1 MGRFT
6 GLLGLIVILAVAW
19 LFSTHKR
26 EIKLRL
32 LAWGMGLQF
41 FFALLV
47 LKTDFGIIFQRI
59 GDGVNAMLSYA
70 EVGSQFLFGPL
81 GTKAGPYGVLF
92 AFQVLPIVIFI
103 ASFFSIL
110 YYLGVM
116 QVIVKAMAVG
126 MQKVMGVS
134 GAESLNV
141 AASIFMGQTEAPL
154 TIKPFLAGL
163 TESELFTIMTAG
175 MAHVS
180 GAVMAAY
187 VKIAGVSIT
196 HLLTAVIMTAPATIM
211 LAKIFIPETEKPA
224 TAGRVDVK
232 IEKTAVNVIDAAAQ
246 GAGDGL
252 HLALNIGGMLIAFL
266 AGLTESELFT
276 IMTAGMAHV
285 SGAVMAAYVKIAG
298 VSITH
303 LLTAVI
309 MTAPATIML
318 AKIFIPETEKPAT
331 AGRVDVKIEK
341 TAVNVIDAA
350 AQGAGDGL
358 HLALNIGGMLIAFLA
373 LIAMVNGIL
382 GWVHTLPGMGWMP
395 ASLERIFGLL
405 FAPVAWLLGVPWKDC
420 SVIGDLLGTRLVLN
434 EFVSFL
440 KLGPL
445 KASLDPKS
453 FTIAT
458 YALCGFANFSS
469 IAIQIGGIGALAPTR
484 KSDLA
489 RLGLRAVAA
498 GTMANFM
505 SACIAGMLL

>member
-1 MGRFT
+1 MQRFT
-6 GLLGLIVILAVAW
+6 GVLGLVVILAVAW

-26 EIKLRL
+26 QIKLRL
-32 LAWGMGLQF
+32 IVWGMGLQIL
-41 FFALLV
+41 FAVLV
-47 LKTDFGIIFQRI
+47 LKTDFGIVFKSI
-59 GDGVNAMLSYA
+59 GDGVNAMLDFA

-81 GTKAGPYGVLF
+81 GTKGGPFGVVF

-116 QVIVKAMAVG
+116 QFVVKAMAIG

-154 TIKPFLAGL
+154 TINPFLAGL

-180 GAVMAAY
+180 GAVMAA
-187 VKIAGVSIT
+187 
-196 HLLTAVIMTAPATIM
+196 PATIM
-211 LAKIFIPETEKPA
+211 LAKIFIPETGKPA
-224 TAGRVDVK
+224 TAGRVDIQV
-232 IEKTAVNVIDAAAQ
+232 
-246 GAGDGL
+246 
-252 HLALNIGGMLIAFL
+252 
-266 AGLTESELFT
+266 
-276 IMTAGMAHV
+276 
-285 SGAVMAAYVKIAG
+285 
-298 VSITH
+298 
-303 LLTAVI
+303 
-309 MTAPATIML
+309 
-318 AKIFIPETEKPAT
+318 
-331 AGRVDVKIEK
+331 EK

-373 LIAMVNGIL
+373 LIAMCNGIL
-382 GWVHTLPGMGWMP
+382 GWVHGLPFMGWLP
-395 ASLERIFGLL
+395 ASLENMFGIV
-405 FAPVAWLLGVPWKDC
+405 FAPVAWILGVPWKDART
-420 SVIGDLLGTRLVLN
+420 IGDLLGTRLVLN
-434 EFVSFL
+434 EFVAFL

-445 KASLDPKS
+445 KATLDPKS